1 MPIPL
6 LVVIEI
12 AEEGRSRLEAAGF
25 EVDVEPD
32 LRARA
37 RHIREMA
44 PHARA
49 VLTNGSTGLSAG
61 DIAALPNLEIICAL
75 GAGYERID
83 LAAARERGIVVTHG
97 PGTNAACVADHAMA
111 LLMAAARG
119 LVSADAAVRRGG
131 WTGAR
136 QLRPTI
142 SGKKLG
148 ILGLGTIGEQIA
160 RRGSAGFGMP
170 VAYHSRTAR
179 EGSDWLY
186 LPSVRELAA
195 WSDFLVVATP
205 GGATTRHLV
214 DEGVLDALGP
224 DGFLINIAR
233 GSVVDTE
240 ALIAAL
246 RQGRVAGAALDVV
259 EGEPD
264 IPPELIGLD
273 NIILTPHIA
282 GRAPE
287 AAKATLGLVIDNLQ
301 AHFGG
306 RAVLTPVA

>member
-6 LVVIEI
+6 LVVIEL
-12 AEEGRSRLEAAGF
+12 AADARLRLEEAGF

-32 LRARA
+32 AEAGAR
-37 RHIREMA
+37 RLQQGA
-44 PHARA
+44 PHVRA
-49 VLTNGSTGLSAG
+49 VLTNGSTGLSAE

-75 GAGYERID
+75 GAGYERVD

-111 LLMAAARG
+111 LLMTAVRG
-119 LVSADAAVRRGG
+119 VVSADTAVRRGG
-131 WTGAR
+131 WAGSR
-136 QLRPTI
+136 QLRPMI

-160 RRGSAGFGMP
+160 RRGAHGFGMP
-170 VAYHSRTAR
+170 VAYHSRRAR

-186 LPSVRELAA
+186 LPSVRDLAA
-195 WSDFLVVATP
+195 WADFLVVATP
-205 GGATTRHLV
+205 GGAATRHLV

-224 DGFLINIAR
+224 DGFLVNIAR
-233 GSVVDTE
+233 GSVVDTH

-246 RQGRVAGAALDVV
+246 RQGRLAGAALDVV

-264 IPPELIGLD
+264 IPPELLELD
-273 NIILTPHIA
+273 NIVLTPHIA

-287 AAKATLGLVIDNLQ
+287 AARATLSLVIDNLQ